1 MARPH
6 LFQPLFRPQAA
17 APLLVNETRGIVLA
31 RSIETAF
38 DSRARRTGLLG
49 RDTFAAGA
57 VLAIAPSSAVHTFGM
72 RFAVDVLFIDR
83 CGRVLKR
90 ALGLKPGRIAG
101 TLTAFAALEFA
112 AGALGVSWTAVG
124 DQLMLIDR

>member
-6 LFQPLFRPQAA
+6 VFQSLFRPQAPR
-17 APLLVNETRGIVLA
+17 PLLVNETRGIVLA

-38 DSRARRTGLLG
+38 DSRARRAGLLG
-49 RDTFAAGA
+49 RDTFASGA

-72 RFAVDVLFIDR
+72 RFAIDVLFIDR
-83 CGRVLKR
+83 CGRVIKR
-90 ALGLKPGRIAG
+90 ALGLKPGRIAA
-101 TLTAFAALEFA
+101 TLTAFAVLEFA
-112 AGALGVSWTAVG
+112 AGAPEVAWTAVG